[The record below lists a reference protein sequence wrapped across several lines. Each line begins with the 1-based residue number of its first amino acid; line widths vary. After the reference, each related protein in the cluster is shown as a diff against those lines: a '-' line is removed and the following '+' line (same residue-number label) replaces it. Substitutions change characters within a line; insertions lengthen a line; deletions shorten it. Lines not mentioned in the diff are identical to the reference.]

1 MWRSELPAGPHLWR
15 SLSQQALTAIMH
27 AKLQG
32 LVHTFYELSS
42 QSAQLGGSLSA
53 GRMQHPG
60 LAGGPPH
67 QCRDCLSNIVATS
80 WPQRQAGRAPAH
92 SNFPAAAGHYIW
104 YYLTLNVTEAPPI
117 ATIDVSAAVRK
128 AVAVQL
134 DISNPLN
141 EPASFS
147 VAYGSNML
155 VGPRHVAL
163 APLQSMHFE
172 LFYAPLLPG
181 DSEAELVFSS
191 IKVCWAYR
199 LQVVPV
205 PDAAEAGGDH
215 VCWLACGLQ
224 L

>member
-1 MWRSELPAGPHLWR
+1 MVLHSKSPAP
-15 SLSQQALTAIMH
+15 
-27 AKLQG
+27 
-32 LVHTFYELSS
+32 
-42 QSAQLGGSLSA
+42 
-53 GRMQHPG
+53 
-60 LAGGPPH
+60 
-67 QCRDCLSNIVATS
+67 
-80 WPQRQAGRAPAH
+80 
-92 SNFPAAAGHYIW
+92 AGHYIW

-141 EPASFS
+141 EPASFN

-163 APLQSMHFE
+163 APLQAMQFE

-191 IKVCWAYR
+191 IKVC
-199 LQVVPV
+199 
-205 PDAAEAGGDH
+205 
-215 VCWLACGLQ
+215 
-224 L
+224 